1 MAAGITVGATT
12 RTDARGDYSNT
23 GSCLDLF
30 APGSGVRSAWYTSD
44 TATET
49 LDGTSMAA
57 PHVAGAA
64 ALLLESSPAST
75 PAEVAARLLAD
86 ATVGTVTDAG
96 TGSPNRLLYTA
107 DLGTGITLV
116 HDAVADSGQD
126 FRYTGCRGGDCGD
139 WVMDDDADGSA
150 DATRSMS
157 KLAPGTYTISQE
169 AVPGWTLTAIVCDA
183 GGAVSL
189 AERQVVI
196 TLAANQHVTCT
207 FTVRSPSITLVHD
220 TEPDS
225 GQDFAYTGCSG
236 DCGAPFALDDDVDSA
251 TPATVTAAG
260 LAPGTYTLHQA
271 AVPNWSLVSLSCT
284 GGVTTVDEA
293 ARSVTLTIGPVD
305 HVTCTWVSRSA
316 SLTIVQ
322 DTVPDGPPVFEV
334 TGCSGACGAPVPLD
348 DDPATPTPGRV
359 RADGLAPGTYTVQ
372 QAAVP
377 GWELFALSCDT
388 GELADQAE
396 RRVTVVL
403 EPGEQVTCTFA
414 NRRPPPANDDF
425 ADAQVVEGLVGSVT
439 GTTVG
444 ATREPGEPGHFAS
457 GGAHSVWYRWTPT
470 SSGFVEMRT
479 CGSSFPT
486 LVQVYRGTGYADLD
500 PLIDQV
506 AACGQQTRF
515 DFYAH
520 AGVPLHIAV
529 DGKDGASGTV
539 SFAWNMY
546 FVEG

>member
-1 MAAGITVGATT
+1 MVW
-12 RTDARGDYSNT
+12 R
-23 GSCLDLF
+23 
-30 APGSGVRSAWYTSD
+30 
-44 TATET
+44 
-49 LDGTSMAA
+49 
-57 PHVAGAA
+57 
-64 ALLLESSPAST
+64 
-75 PAEVAARLLAD
+75 
-86 ATVGTVTDAG
+86 
-96 TGSPNRLLYTA
+96 
-107 DLGTGITLV
+107 
-116 HDAVADSGQD
+116 
-126 FRYTGCRGGDCGD
+126 
-139 WVMDDDADGSA
+139 
-150 DATRSMS
+150 
-157 KLAPGTYTISQE
+157 
-169 AVPGWTLTAIVCDA
+169 
-183 GGAVSL
+183 
-189 AERQVVI
+189 VVI

-334 TGCSGACGAPVPLD
+334 T
-348 DDPATPTPGRV
+348 
-359 RADGLAPGTYTVQ
+359 
-372 QAAVP
+372 
-377 GWELFALSCDT
+377 
-388 GELADQAE
+388 
-396 RRVTVVL
+396 VVL

-444 ATREPGEPGHFAS
+444 ATRKPGEPGHFAS